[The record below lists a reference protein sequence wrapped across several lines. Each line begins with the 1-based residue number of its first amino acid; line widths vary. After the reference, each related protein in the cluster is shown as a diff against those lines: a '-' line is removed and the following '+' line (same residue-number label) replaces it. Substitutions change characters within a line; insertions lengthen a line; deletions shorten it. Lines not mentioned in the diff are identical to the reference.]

1 MALAADKVGTSM
13 PNRKIVYV
21 VDDDH
26 SVLEAVQGLLRSYG
40 YRTAIF
46 PSAQA
51 FESHTNFD
59 KALCIVLDINLND
72 GISGIDLR
80 HRLKA
85 AGNSVP
91 VIYLTANDNPAVRTA
106 ALESGCLAYLTKP
119 FSAESLIEPLE
130 RASGLA

>member
-1 MALAADKVGTSM
+1 M

-26 SVLEAVQGLLRSYG
+26 SVLEAIQGLLRSYG
-40 YRTAIF
+40 YQTAIF

-51 FESHTNFD
+51 FEDHTNFD

-72 GISGIDLR
+72 GVSGIDLR

-91 VIYLTANDNPAVRTA
+91 VIYMTANDNPAVQMA
-106 ALESGCLAYLTKP
+106 ALESGCLAYLIKP
-119 FSAESLIEPLE
+119 FSAGSLIEPLE
-130 RASGLA
+130 RALGLA